1 MKLTNRNNNW
11 RRMRLIVAASMLA
24 VPSLLSAAT
33 TPVTL
38 EEQVRHELVMLPYYG
53 VFDQLSFQV
62 EGTTV
67 RLTGKVARPI
77 LRSDAENVVK
87 RIGGVTSVDNKIEVL
102 PLSRF
107 DDSIRLAELR
117 AIYGNSAL
125 FRYNLAGAVAPIRIL
140 VKNGNVTLEGVVA
153 SQTDKNI
160 AGIVANG
167 VAGVFSVTNNL
178 QVKSS

>member
-1 MKLTNRNNNW
+1 MKLKNRN
-11 RRMRLIVAASMLA
+11 RMWLIVAASILA
-24 VPSLLSAAT
+24 VAALPASAKA
-33 TPVTL
+33 PATL

-53 VFDQLSFQV
+53 VFDQLAFQV

-67 RLTGKVARPI
+67 TLTGKVARPV
-77 LRSDAENVVK
+77 LKSDAENVVK
-87 RIGGVTSVDNKIEVL
+87 RIAGVTSVDNKIEVL

-117 AIYGNSAL
+117 AIYGHSAL
-125 FRYNLAGAVAPIRIL
+125 FRYNMAGVIAPIRIL
-140 VKNGNVTLEGVVA
+140 VNNGNVTLEGVVA

-160 AGIVANG
+160 AGILANQ